1 MSENTCSICLQ
12 EYDDDTQTYTLDSC
26 GHKFHTK
33 CIIDWFRRASTC
45 PCCRNNNVENFDNIP
60 AYVLRE
66 RAKELRKISRRNNAP
81 SELKRLID
89 RLKNIEDKL
98 KNKSIDYK
106 EFKKD
111 NKEILA
117 QDKKFMREKWNIQFQ
132 KRKTERLI
140 GLFQC
145 NDYPLPYL
153 IVQQDAYHIYR

>member
-1 MSENTCSICLQ
+1 MCENTCSICLV
-12 EYDDDTQTYTLDSC
+12 EYNINDQTHTLDAC

-33 CIIDWFRRASTC
+33 CIVDWFRRASSC
-45 PCCRNNNVENFDNIP
+45 PCCRNNDVNNFDNIP

-81 SELKRLID
+81 SELKRLTN
-89 RLKNIEDKL
+89 RLKNIEDTL
-98 KNKSIDYK
+98 KYKSNEYK
-106 EFKKD
+106 EFKKE
-111 NKEILA
+111 NKQILSL
-117 QDKKFMREKWNIQFQ
+117 DKKFIREKWNILYQ

-153 IVQQDAYHIYR
+153 IVQPHV